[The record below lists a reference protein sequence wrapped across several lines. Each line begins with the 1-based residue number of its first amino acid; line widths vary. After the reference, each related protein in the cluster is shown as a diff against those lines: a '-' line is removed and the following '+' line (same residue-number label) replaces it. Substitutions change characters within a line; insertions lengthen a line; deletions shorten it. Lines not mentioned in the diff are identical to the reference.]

1 MINEGLSRHSLRH
14 LVMPIVSIDEYE
26 SKIDDRRVIVTAFY
40 VRDQDPA
47 GDLSSFIEKSSIRP
61 LDTEVSP
68 APTDDGWY
76 VVFVEMG
83 RDDDYPKRLVDMLD
97 QIGNLTDT
105 MKWSF
110 KAYGSKGDELHDVDE
125 KNIREHVNLDPEK
138 VEIEDDGQPDGS
150 DEAEVAEP
158 VNEAIPIA
166 EQIGSFMRASLCDS
180 VEIRGDHIR
189 LNNRSGS
196 RVYRVVSIGTDA
208 PSTPVIS
215 MDIGDPML
223 KEAMILQT
231 MLGPGYVVDSGDGIV
246 LVDDGARHLILSV
259 DR

>member
-26 SKIDDRRVIVTAFY
+26 SKIDDRRVIVTAFF

-47 GDLSSFIEKSSIRP
+47 SDLSSFIEKSSIRP

-83 RDDDYPKRLVDMLD
+83 RGDDYPKRLVDMLE

-105 MKWSF
+105 MKWTF
-110 KAYGSKGDELHDVDE
+110 KAYGGESDELHDVNE
-125 KNIREHVNLDPEK
+125 KNIRTYVNLDPEK
-138 VEIEDDGQPDGS
+138 VEIEDDSQSEDS
-150 DEAEVAEP
+150 EEVAVAEP
-158 VNEAIPIA
+158 VNESVSLA
-166 EQIGSFMRASLCDS
+166 EQIGSFMRSSLCDS
-180 VEIRGDHIR
+180 VEIRGDHLR
-189 LNNRSGS
+189 LKNSNGS
-196 RVYRVVSIGTDA
+196 RVYRIVSVGSDA
-208 PSTPVIS
+208 ASVPVIS
-215 MDIGDPML
+215 MEIGDPMIR
-223 KEAMILQT
+223 EAMILQS
-231 MLGPGYVVDSGDGIV
+231 MLGPDYIVDTGDGTV
-246 LVDDGARHLILSV
+246 LVNDGERHLILSV